1 MSDDETFGPLL
12 HGTARAWRLKLD
24 ERLKP
29 MGLSQAKWRTLLH
42 LSVAPG
48 PLTQAEIAALLG
60 IEEPTLVTLLHRLES
75 DRWVARKN
83 SSQDRRCK
91 TVHLAPRAQRVI
103 EQINTARSNFDTNYS
118 TIFRRPNFAPAS
130 ACWILSDKKRKRGM
144 EMKNEP
150 PFDGF
155 EVERTAKTKMGARL
169 ESGNGAATELQE
181 PRRVKTSRV
190 SKQRIPNWGYFLF
203 VLLAAFAVARTL
215 QRGVQTAKTAQPPVR
230 PVLVAKVISKDVPL
244 YLDEIGTCAAYETV
258 QVQAQVSGQIIA
270 RHFQD
275 GADVKKG
282 DLLFTIDP
290 RPFQAALQQAQAQ
303 AALDQVTLK
312 RQTELRARNVTAPQ
326 DFDTAQANARK
337 SEAAAAAAQVNVDF
351 CYIKSPINGRAGLRL
366 VDVGNIVSGNT
377 GSGAVLLT
385 IQGLDPIYTDFTV
398 AETDLALVRK
408 YLGGP
413 NVKVQTYSPDDKIP
427 PRIGD
432 LYFIDNAV
440 QPGSGT
446 VKARGVTPNPD
457 HAFWPSEFV
466 RVRFILD
473 TVKDA
478 LLVP

>member
-1 MSDDETFGPLL
+1 M
-12 HGTARAWRLKLD
+12 
-24 ERLKP
+24 
-29 MGLSQAKWRTLLH
+29 
-42 LSVAPG
+42 
-48 PLTQAEIAALLG
+48 
-60 IEEPTLVTLLHRLES
+60 
-75 DRWVARKN
+75 
-83 SSQDRRCK
+83 
-91 TVHLAPRAQRVI
+91 
-103 EQINTARSNFDTNYS
+103 
-118 TIFRRPNFAPAS
+118 
-130 ACWILSDKKRKRGM
+130 
-144 EMKNEP
+144 
-150 PFDGF
+150 
-155 EVERTAKTKMGARL
+155 
-169 ESGNGAATELQE
+169 
-181 PRRVKTSRV
+181 KTSHV
-190 SKQRIPNWGYFLF
+190 SKQRIPRWGILLF
-203 VLLAAFAVARTL
+203 VILAAFAVARTL
-215 QRGVQTAKTAQPPVR
+215 QRGVETAKSTQPPVR
-230 PVLVAKVISKDVPL
+230 PVLVAKVITKDVPL

-275 GADVKKG
+275 GADVKQG

-290 RPFQAALQQAQAQ
+290 RTYQAALQQAQAQ

-312 RQTELRARNVTAPQ
+312 RQAELRAKNVTASQ

-366 VDVGNIVSGNT
+366 VDVGNVVNGNA
-377 GSGAVLLT
+377 GSGGAILLT

-413 NVKVQTYSPDDKIP
+413 NVKVQTYSPDEKIS
-427 PRIGD
+427 PRVGD

-466 RVRFILD
+466 RVRFILE
-473 TVKDA
+473 TMKDA
-478 LLVP
+478 RLVPSQAVQISQSGPFIFVLKPDNTVDLRPVKPGQRQDGDLIVVESGLQPDETVVVTGQLALAPGSKVDPKPYNVPNPAGDQAVAGKSTM

>member
-1 MSDDETFGPLL
+1 MGAQNT
-12 HGTARAWRLKLD
+12 TARE
-24 ERLKP
+24 EREL
-29 MGLSQAKWRTLLH
+29 
-42 LSVAPG
+42 
-48 PLTQAEIAALLG
+48 
-60 IEEPTLVTLLHRLES
+60 
-75 DRWVARKN
+75 
-83 SSQDRRCK
+83 
-91 TVHLAPRAQRVI
+91 
-103 EQINTARSNFDTNYS
+103 
-118 TIFRRPNFAPAS
+118 
-130 ACWILSDKKRKRGM
+130 
-144 EMKNEP
+144 
-150 PFDGF
+150 
-155 EVERTAKTKMGARL
+155 ERTAKIKMGTRL
-169 ESGNGAATELQE
+169 ESGNGAVTEVHE
-181 PRRVKTSRV
+181 RRRVKTTGDK
-190 SKQRIPNWGYFLF
+190 KQRIPRWGIFLF
-203 VLLAAFAVARTL
+203 VILAAFAVARTL
-215 QRGVQTAKTAQPPVR
+215 QRGVETAKTNQPPVR

-275 GADVKKG
+275 GSDVKKG

-290 RPFQAALQQAQAQ
+290 RPYQAALDQAKAQ

-312 RQTELRARNVTAPQ
+312 RQADLRAKNVTAPQ
-326 DFDTAQANARK
+326 DYDTAVANAQK
-337 SEAAAAAAQVNVDF
+337 SQAAAEAAQVNLDY

-366 VDVGNIVSGNT
+366 VDVGNIVTGNT

-385 IQGLDPIYTDFTV
+385 IQRLDPIYTDFTV

-427 PRIGD
+427 PRLGD

-457 HAFWPSEFV
+457 HALWPSEFV

-473 TVKDA
+473 TIKDA
-478 LLVP
+478 LLVPSQAVQISQSGPFIFVLKPDNTVDLRPVKPGQRQDGDLIVVESGLQPDETVVVTGQLALAPGTRVDPKPYGVANPPGGQSAAAKSSM